1 MNQEGILMPQLQQD
15 ATRNK
20 LNQLLESMNKV
31 ILGKETETKEVVLA
45 VLAGGHILLED
56 IPGVGK
62 TTLALTLA
70 KLLDLD
76 FRRMQFTPD
85 VLPSDLT
92 GFSIY
97 RRDKEEFVYQQ
108 GTVFTNLLLA
118 DELNRAS
125 ARTQSALLEVMQ
137 EGNVT
142 VEGITRQVPVPF
154 IVIATENHYG
164 SAGTVRLPE
173 SETDRFMISLSMG
186 YPDKN
191 SEMTLIRGEMD
202 AREKIARLEP
212 ILTREELAAIRE
224 EIKKIYIKDNIV
236 DYMAELI
243 RKTRTAPDLR
253 LGASPRASL
262 ALAAMARASAY
273 LDGRDFVAP
282 SDAADQFLYVVQHR
296 ISLTEESD
304 AEGMTRQKA
313 AEKILEDTEKPGIG
327 R

>member
-1 MNQEGILMPQLQQD
+1 MPQLQQD
-15 ATRNK
+15 QARKNLK
-20 LNQLLESMNKV
+20 RLLDSMNQV
-31 ILGKETETKEVVLA
+31 ILGKEKETKEAVLA
-45 VLAGGHILLED
+45 ILAGGHVLLED

-70 KLLDLD
+70 KLLNLD

-108 GTVFTNLLLA
+108 GAVFTNLLLA

-142 VEGITRQVPVPF
+142 VEGITRQVPSPF
-154 IVIATENHYG
+154 IVIATENPYG

-186 YPDKN
+186 YPDRD
-191 SEMTLIRGEMD
+191 SEMTLIRGEID
-202 AREKIARLEP
+202 AREKIAKLEP
-212 ILTREELAAIRE
+212 VLTTEELALMRQE
-224 EIKKIYIKDNIV
+224 VKQIYIKDNIV
-236 DYMAELI
+236 EYMAELI
-243 RKTRTAPDLR
+243 RKTRTAGDLS

-282 SDAADQFLYVVQHR
+282 SDAADQFCYVVQHR

-304 AEGMTRQKA
+304 AEGMTPERVA
-313 AEKILEDTEKPGIG
+313 GKILEDTEKPGIG
-327 R
+327 L

>member
-1 MNQEGILMPQLQQD
+1 
-15 ATRNK
+15 
-20 LNQLLESMNKV
+20 
-31 ILGKETETKEVVLA
+31 
-45 VLAGGHILLED
+45 
-56 IPGVGK
+56 
-62 TTLALTLA
+62 
-70 KLLDLD
+70 
-76 FRRMQFTPD
+76 MQFTPD

-108 GTVFTNLLLA
+108 GAVFTNLLLA

-142 VEGITRQVPVPF
+142 VEGITRQVPSPF
-154 IVIATENHYG
+154 IVIATENPYG

-186 YPDKN
+186 YPDKD
-191 SEMTLIRGEMD
+191 SEMTLIRGEID
-202 AREKIARLEP
+202 AREKIAKLEP
-212 ILTREELAAIRE
+212 VLTTEELALMRQE
-224 EIKKIYIKDNIV
+224 VKQIYIKDSIV
-236 DYMAELI
+236 EYMAELI
-243 RKTRTAPDLR
+243 RKTRTAGDLR

-282 SDAADQFLYVVQHR
+282 SDAADQFCYVVQHR

-304 AEGMTRQKA
+304 AEGMTPERVA
-313 AEKILEDTEKPGIG
+313 GKILEDTEKPGIG

>member
-1 MNQEGILMPQLQQD
+1 MPQLQQD
-15 ATRNK
+15 QARKNLKK
-20 LNQLLESMNKV
+20 LLDSMNQV
-31 ILGKETETKEVVLA
+31 ILGKEKETKEVVLA
-45 VLAGGHILLED
+45 ILAGGHVLLED

-70 KLLDLD
+70 KLLNLE

-108 GTVFTNLLLA
+108 GAVFTNLLLA

-142 VEGITRQVPVPF
+142 VEGITRQVPTPF
-154 IVIATENHYG
+154 IVIATENPYG

-186 YPDKN
+186 YPDKD
-191 SEMTLIRGEMD
+191 SEMTLIRGEVD
-202 AREKIARLEP
+202 AREKIAKLEP
-212 ILTREELAAIRE
+212 VLTTEDLAVMRQE
-224 EIKKIYIKDNIV
+224 VKQIYIKDNIV
-236 DYMAELI
+236 EYMAELI
-243 RKTRTAPDLR
+243 RKTRTAGDLR

-282 SDAADQFLYVVQHR
+282 SDAADQFCYVVQHR

-304 AEGMTRQKA
+304 AEGMTPEKVA
-313 AEKILEDTEKPGIG
+313 GKILEDTEKPGIG

>member
-1 MNQEGILMPQLQQD
+1 
-15 ATRNK
+15 
-20 LNQLLESMNKV
+20 
-31 ILGKETETKEVVLA
+31 
-45 VLAGGHILLED
+45 
-56 IPGVGK
+56 
-62 TTLALTLA
+62 
-70 KLLDLD
+70 
-76 FRRMQFTPD
+76 
-85 VLPSDLT
+85 
-92 GFSIY
+92 
-97 RRDKEEFVYQQ
+97 
-108 GTVFTNLLLA
+108 
-118 DELNRAS
+118 
-125 ARTQSALLEVMQ
+125 
-137 EGNVT
+137 
-142 VEGITRQVPVPF
+142 
-154 IVIATENHYG
+154 
-164 SAGTVRLPE
+164 
-173 SETDRFMISLSMG
+173 
-186 YPDKN
+186 
-191 SEMTLIRGEMD
+191 MTLIRGEMD

>member
-1 MNQEGILMPQLQQD
+1 MPQLQQD
-15 ATRNK
+15 QARKNLKK
-20 LNQLLESMNKV
+20 LLDSMNQV
-31 ILGKETETKEVVLA
+31 ILGKEKETKEVVLA
-45 VLAGGHILLED
+45 ILAGGHVLLED

-70 KLLDLD
+70 KLLNLE

-108 GTVFTNLLLA
+108 GAVFTNLLLA

-142 VEGITRQVPVPF
+142 VEGITRQVPTPF
-154 IVIATENHYG
+154 IVIATENPYG

-186 YPDKN
+186 YPDKD
-191 SEMTLIRGEMD
+191 SEMTLIRGEAD
-202 AREKIARLEP
+202 AREKIAKLEP
-212 ILTREELAAIRE
+212 VLTTEDLAVMRQE
-224 EIKKIYIKDNIV
+224 VKQIYIKDNIV
-236 DYMAELI
+236 EYMAELI
-243 RKTRTAPDLR
+243 RKTRTAGDLR

-282 SDAADQFLYVVQHR
+282 SDAADQFCYVVQHR

-304 AEGMTRQKA
+304 AEGMTPEKVA
-313 AEKILEDTEKPGIG
+313 GKILEDTEKPGIG

>member
-1 MNQEGILMPQLQQD
+1 MPQLQQD
-15 ATRNK
+15 LARKNLKK
-20 LNQLLESMNKV
+20 LLDSMNQV
-31 ILGKETETKEVVLA
+31 ILGKEKETKEVVLA
-45 VLAGGHILLED
+45 ILAGGHVLLED

-70 KLLDLD
+70 KLLNLE

-108 GTVFTNLLLA
+108 GAVFTNLLLA

-142 VEGITRQVPVPF
+142 VEGITRQVPTPF
-154 IVIATENHYG
+154 IVIATENPYG

-186 YPDKN
+186 YPDKD
-191 SEMTLIRGEMD
+191 SEMTLIRGEAD
-202 AREKIARLEP
+202 AREKIAKLEP
-212 ILTREELAAIRE
+212 VLTTEDLAVMRQE
-224 EIKKIYIKDNIV
+224 VKQIYIKDNIV
-236 DYMAELI
+236 EYMAELI
-243 RKTRTAPDLR
+243 RKTRTAGDLR

-282 SDAADQFLYVVQHR
+282 SDAADQFCYVVQHR

-304 AEGMTRQKA
+304 AEGMTPEKVA
-313 AEKILEDTEKPGIG
+313 GKILEDTEKPGIG

>member
-1 MNQEGILMPQLQQD
+1 MPQLQQD
-15 ATRNK
+15 QARKNLK
-20 LNQLLESMNKV
+20 RLLDSMNQV
-31 ILGKETETKEVVLA
+31 ILGKEKETKEVVLA
-45 VLAGGHILLED
+45 ILAGGHVLLED

-70 KLLDLD
+70 KLLNLD

-108 GTVFTNLLLA
+108 GAVFTNLLLA

-142 VEGITRQVPVPF
+142 VEGITRQVPSPF
-154 IVIATENHYG
+154 IVIATENPYG

-186 YPDKN
+186 YPDKD
-191 SEMTLIRGEMD
+191 SEMTLIRGEID
-202 AREKIARLEP
+202 AREKIAKLEP
-212 ILTREELAAIRE
+212 VLTTEELALMHQE
-224 EIKKIYIKDNIV
+224 VKQIYIKDSIV
-236 DYMAELI
+236 EYMAELI
-243 RKTRTAPDLR
+243 RKTRTAGDLR

-282 SDAADQFLYVVQHR
+282 SDAADQFCYVVQHR

-304 AEGMTRQKA
+304 AEGMTPERVA
-313 AEKILEDTEKPGIG
+313 GKILEDTEKPGIG

>member
-1 MNQEGILMPQLQQD
+1 MPQLQQD
-15 ATRNK
+15 QARKNLK
-20 LNQLLESMNKV
+20 RLLDSMNQV
-31 ILGKETETKEVVLA
+31 ILGKEKETKEVVLA
-45 VLAGGHILLED
+45 ILAGGHVLLED

-70 KLLDLD
+70 KLLNLD

-108 GTVFTNLLLA
+108 GAVFTNLLLA

-142 VEGITRQVPVPF
+142 VEGITRQVPSPF
-154 IVIATENHYG
+154 IVIATENPYG

-186 YPDKN
+186 YPDKD
-191 SEMTLIRGEMD
+191 SEMTLIRGEID
-202 AREKIARLEP
+202 AREKIAKLEP
-212 ILTREELAAIRE
+212 VLTTEELALMRQE
-224 EIKKIYIKDNIV
+224 VKQIYIKDNIV
-236 DYMAELI
+236 EYMAELI
-243 RKTRTAPDLR
+243 RKTRTAGDLR

-282 SDAADQFLYVVQHR
+282 SDAADQFCYVVQHR

-304 AEGMTRQKA
+304 AEGMTPERVA
-313 AEKILEDTEKPGIG
+313 GKILEDTEKPGLG

>member
-1 MNQEGILMPQLQQD
+1 MPQLQQD
-15 ATRNK
+15 QARKNLKK
-20 LNQLLESMNKV
+20 LLDSMNQV
-31 ILGKETETKEVVLA
+31 ILGKEKETKEVVLA
-45 VLAGGHILLED
+45 ILAGGHVLLED

-70 KLLDLD
+70 KLLNLE

-108 GTVFTNLLLA
+108 GAVFTNLLLA

-142 VEGITRQVPVPF
+142 VEGITRQVPTPF
-154 IVIATENHYG
+154 IVIATENPYG

-186 YPDKN
+186 YPDKD
-191 SEMTLIRGEMD
+191 SEMTLIRGEVD
-202 AREKIARLEP
+202 AREKIAKLEP
-212 ILTREELAAIRE
+212 VLTTEDLAVMRQE
-224 EIKKIYIKDNIV
+224 VKQIYIKDNIV
-236 DYMAELI
+236 EYMAELI
-243 RKTRTAPDLR
+243 RKTRTAGDLR

-282 SDAADQFLYVVQHR
+282 SDAADQFCYVVQHR
-296 ISLTEESD
+296 ILLTEESD
-304 AEGMTRQKA
+304 AEGMTPEKVA
-313 AEKILEDTEKPGIG
+313 GKILEDTEKPGIG

>member
-1 MNQEGILMPQLQQD
+1 MPQLQQD
-15 ATRNK
+15 QARKNLK
-20 LNQLLESMNKV
+20 RLLDSMNQV
-31 ILGKETETKEVVLA
+31 ILDKEKETKEVVLA
-45 VLAGGHILLED
+45 ILAGGHVLLED

-70 KLLDLD
+70 KLLNLD

-108 GTVFTNLLLA
+108 GAVFTNLLLA

-142 VEGITRQVPVPF
+142 VEGITRQVPSPF
-154 IVIATENHYG
+154 IVIATENPYG

-186 YPDKN
+186 YPDRD
-191 SEMTLIRGEMD
+191 SEMTLIRGEID
-202 AREKIARLEP
+202 AREKIAKLEP
-212 ILTREELAAIRE
+212 VLTTEELALMRQE
-224 EIKKIYIKDNIV
+224 VKQIYIKDNIV
-236 DYMAELI
+236 EYMAELI
-243 RKTRTAPDLR
+243 RKTRTAGDLS

-282 SDAADQFLYVVQHR
+282 SDAADQFCYVVQHR

-304 AEGMTRQKA
+304 AEGMTPERVA
-313 AEKILEDTEKPGIG
+313 GKILEDTEKPGIG

>member
-1 MNQEGILMPQLQQD
+1 MPQLQQD
-15 ATRNK
+15 QARKNLK
-20 LNQLLESMNKV
+20 RLLDSMNQV
-31 ILGKETETKEVVLA
+31 ILGKEKETKEVVLA
-45 VLAGGHILLED
+45 ILAGGHVLLED

-70 KLLDLD
+70 KLLNLD

-108 GTVFTNLLLA
+108 GAVFTNLLLA

-142 VEGITRQVPVPF
+142 VEGITRQVPSPF
-154 IVIATENHYG
+154 IVIATENPYG

-186 YPDKN
+186 YPDKD
-191 SEMTLIRGEMD
+191 SEMTLIRGEID
-202 AREKIARLEP
+202 AREKIAKLEP
-212 ILTREELAAIRE
+212 VLTTEELALMRQE
-224 EIKKIYIKDNIV
+224 VKQIYIKDSIV
-236 DYMAELI
+236 EYMAELI
-243 RKTRTAPDLR
+243 RKTRTAGDLR

-282 SDAADQFLYVVQHR
+282 SDAADQFCYVVQHR

-304 AEGMTRQKA
+304 AEGMTPERVA
-313 AEKILEDTEKPGIG
+313 GKILEDTEKPGIG